1 MRCLINKFKCS
12 KFIFALGGEGKGWR
26 RDTDPLIGSRF
37 VPSRSN
43 PGTVVPIVQYPVL
56 LL

>member
-1 MRCLINKFKCS
+1 MRCLINKFKCL

-26 RDTDPLIGSRF
+26 RNEDPLIGSR
-37 VPSRSN
+37 SRTN
-43 PGTVVPIVQYPVL
+43 PGMCTVVLIVQYPVL